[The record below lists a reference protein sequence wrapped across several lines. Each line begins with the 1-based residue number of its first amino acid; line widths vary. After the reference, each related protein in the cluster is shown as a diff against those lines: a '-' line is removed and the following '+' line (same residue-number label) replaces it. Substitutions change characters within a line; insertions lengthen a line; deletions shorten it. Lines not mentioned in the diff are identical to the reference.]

1 MRIKRRKL
9 NKMSKEYITKLFGI
23 KNCGIGKEVLHP
35 FSSKLIKAKFLEEE
49 DLIVLENLSPSI
61 QELSSQLQE
70 NFEALDKDY
79 CFPVISWN
87 NLSCYEIFYLSLVLF
102 VVVTLSF
109 LDSSASSVVCFLL
122 MAFAIVIVIRKNIS
136 NVENSFEESLCY
148 GFSHLQASLFSYFKS
163 LRREVLISSS
173 KVSDFG
179 NIHILFNRRYET
191 FDSSTCNE
199 NTFVK
204 AKAEKNKVSSAI
216 SAFWTETFLLSE
228 ILETLR
234 LFNAVNWK
242 ELDNIKQQIKLLENN
257 LNLSKNFW
265 LEEKSKIKHLID
277 SPKSYEKLKT
287 DVTGAVNTLSVKCRL
302 LAYYSVHLQENL
314 VNFGN
319 GENLPF
325 DYVRETCNEIRNHI
339 LSCNASL
346 EDVLERTDNLYSTQ
360 LGCPVEEKVELD
372 DSKEFNDIKSES
384 VSLTNTHIRLN
395 DLEPHVIQDEVFE
408 AVIEDNQSRSLSF
421 DGDEEWL
428 QNLKQEKQMKKKQK
442 DRCRR
447 VLQEI
452 QPILHRRRQMW
463 EERESKALNRMR
475 NIKDEDES
483 SLNTKESDS
492 GVSSPLEIPN
502 VCFGKGTNS
511 PELKSLVLNEAQD
524 CDDYDSEEER
534 LLVYKRVK
542 RELDE
547 DEERR
552 RQENDT
558 DSEDEEEENVRKELL
573 RKKKSPEVA
582 FESFLRRKLY

>member
-1 MRIKRRKL
+1 MFNRNEFI
-9 NKMSKEYITKLFGI
+9 I
-23 KNCGIGKEVLHP
+23 
-35 FSSKLIKAKFLEEE
+35 
-49 DLIVLENLSPSI
+49 
-61 QELSSQLQE
+61 
-70 NFEALDKDY
+70 
-79 CFPVISWN
+79 
-87 NLSCYEIFYLSLVLF
+87 
-102 VVVTLSF
+102 SF
-109 LDSSASSVVCFLL
+109 L
-122 MAFAIVIVIRKNIS
+122 
-136 NVENSFEESLCY
+136 
-148 GFSHLQASLFSYFKS
+148 LFQ
-163 LRREVLISSS
+163 
-173 KVSDFG
+173 
-179 NIHILFNRRYET
+179 
-191 FDSSTCNE
+191 
-199 NTFVK
+199 
-204 AKAEKNKVSSAI
+204 AEKSKVSSAI

-384 VSLTNTHIRLN
+384 VSLTNTHTRLN

-408 AVIEDNQSRSLSF
+408 AIIEDNQSRSLSF

-502 VCFGKGTNS
+502 VCFGKGKNS
-511 PELKSLVLNEAQD
+511 PELMSLYGSSVKSVSLRLYSLVLNE
-524 CDDYDSEEER
+524 SI
-534 LLVYKRVK
+534 
-542 RELDE
+542 
-547 DEERR
+547 
-552 RQENDT
+552 
-558 DSEDEEEENVRKELL
+558 
-573 RKKKSPEVA
+573 
-582 FESFLRRKLY
+582 FMI